1 MIVLLSLIGLA
12 CALLAM
18 YLLTDKFQVKRK
30 LKVEFQGTGI
40 GEAAEVKGA
49 SMNWSTVK
57 VTFSTTQPDGML
69 YLNYGP
75 ILKGVGPGGGD
86 IDPYVIIYLRQG
98 YLYTY
103 VNSDTFV
110 DKKLSD
116 LLMTDGNKHTVKL
129 SIDTSNS
136 NVITKVD
143 METPL
148 THLFRS
154 GNEPLGTQ
162 VLIGYVNDKV
172 RSLDG
177 SQSYFFKPFKGC
189 FYLFELYG
197 EGNLLLSLES
207 LIYGG
212 HVKKTFYNVQ
222 KLT

>member
-1 MIVLLSLIGLA
+1 
-12 CALLAM
+12 M
-18 YLLTDKFQVKRK
+18 YLLTDKFQVERK
-30 LKVEFQGTGI
+30 LKVNFKGPGI

-49 SMNWSTVK
+49 NMNWSTVK

-75 ILKGVGPGGGD
+75 ILKGAGPGGGNV
-86 IDPYVIIYLRQG
+86 DPYVVIYLRQG

-110 DKKLSD
+110 DEKLSD
-116 LLMTDGNKHTVKL
+116 LPMSDGNKHTVEL
-129 SIDTSNS
+129 SVDTSNS
-136 NVITKVD
+136 KVVTKVD

-162 VLIGYVNDKV
+162 VLIGHINNKV

-177 SQSYFFKPFKGC
+177 SEAYFFEPFKGC

-197 EGNLLLSLES
+197 EKGKLLLSLES

-212 HVKKTFYNVQ
+212 QVKKTFYNVQ
-222 KLT
+222 KPT